1 MRSVRNQIGAPL
13 LGPLQRGRDR
23 PAPPCL
29 AHLRRAGE
37 PHPTRVAL
45 EGEAGPCAASE
56 IRSEL
61 LYWVPCN
68 EDEIDPHRHV
78 SLIYDGRESL
88 TQRVWRLKGK
98 QAHAQ
103 RPKSRLLRVVSN
115 VVVERVTGDEIEVS
129 SAFVLGDVRNAVQTV
144 YFGRT
149 AHTLTRRDGVLRMKR
164 KKVMLLNNDAPLGNL
179 TFLL

>member
-1 MRSVRNQIGAPL
+1 MDSVAGADL
-13 LGPLQRGRDR
+13 LREVEAFLIHEARLMDEHRYDDWM
-23 PAPPCL
+23 
-29 AHLRRAGE
+29 
-37 PHPTRVAL
+37 AL
-45 EGEAGPCAASE
+45 WED
-56 IRSEL
+56 EL

-68 EDEIDPHRHV
+68 EDEIDPSRHV

-103 RPKSRLLRVVSN
+103 RPKSRL
-115 VVVERVTGDEIEVS
+115 
-129 SAFVLGDVRNAVQTV
+129 LGDVRNAVQTV

>member
-1 MRSVRNQIGAPL
+1 MDSVAGADL
-13 LGPLQRGRDR
+13 LREVEAFLIHEARLMDEHRYDDWM
-23 PAPPCL
+23 
-29 AHLRRAGE
+29 
-37 PHPTRVAL
+37 AL
-45 EGEAGPCAASE
+45 WED
-56 IRSEL
+56 EL